1 MNSSINSSINSSTPE
16 SEPKQS
22 VATGVASE
30 VASIARRMP
39 QIGDVA
45 TESRL
50 ITAEVIE
57 EFARVSGDVNPIHLD
72 PAYAAKSRFGQR
84 VAHGMMAAV
93 MLTKVAGTQLPG
105 PGSIY
110 LSQTMKFKKPVLIG
124 DVITAE
130 IKIIG
135 QKAGKPLYTLSTI
148 VRNQDG
154 VVLLDGEAMVFY
166 EPVDI

>member
-1 MNSSINSSINSSTPE
+1 MPE

-22 VATGVASE
+22 VAMGVASGG
-30 VASIARRMP
+30 ASIERRMP